1 MRRKIQVKRQLNPDL
16 QYNSLKVEKL
26 VNYIMERGKKNAAR
40 KVVYGAFKIVEDKN
54 KQPALEVFEQALK
67 NVAPQM
73 EVRSR
78 RIGGANYQIPHE
90 VRPERQQALSFRWL
104 IEAAKGK

>member
-1 MRRKIQVKRQLNPDL
+1 MRRKIKVKRQLNPDL

-54 KQPALEVFEQALK
+54 KQPALEAF
-67 NVAPQM
+67 
-73 EVRSR
+73 
-78 RIGGANYQIPHE
+78 
-90 VRPERQQALSFRWL
+90 
-104 IEAAKGK
+104 